1 MFSTEDF
8 GKIQWHDNAIHGFRI
23 LEGDTCGELVFDID
37 FIAEWLPPLNGK
49 YSFKVAPSSLT
60 FHEVSDL
67 VISINYAE
75 ASAAVQPMTIHEIQ
89 RESITY
95 PNGYKSFR
103 WKVDINWLPKSFFSF
118 CSPGFSQLQRMEPIT
133 TEAQYL
139 SPSERGVGL

>member
-23 LEGDTCGELVFDID
+23 LEGEICGELIFDID
-37 FIAEWLPPLNGK
+37 FIAEWLPPINEK
-49 YSFKVAPSSLT
+49 YSFKVAPSNLI

-75 ASAAVQPMTIHEIQ
+75 ASAAVQLMAIHEIKQ
-89 RESITY
+89 EPIIY
-95 PNGYKSFR
+95 PNGYTTFR
-103 WKVDINWLPKSFFSF
+103 WKINLNWPPNSFFSF
-118 CSPGFSQLQRMEPIT
+118 CSPGFNQIQRMEPIM

-139 SPSERGVGL
+139 PPAERGVGL

>member
-23 LEGDTCGELVFDID
+23 LEGDICGELIFDID
-37 FIAEWLPPLNGK
+37 FIAEWLPPVNEK
-49 YSFKVAPSSLT
+49 YSFKVAPSNLI

-75 ASAAVQPMTIHEIQ
+75 ASAAVQPMAIHEIQ
-89 RESITY
+89 QESITY
-95 PNGYKSFR
+95 PNGHTTFR
-103 WKVDINWLPKSFFSF
+103 WKINLNWPPNSFFSF
-118 CSPGFSQLQRMEPIT
+118 CSPDFSQLQRMEPII

-139 SPSERGVGL
+139 SPAERGVGL

>member
-8 GKIQWHDNAIHGFRI
+8 GKIQWHDNAIHAFRI
-23 LEGDTCGELVFDID
+23 LEGDVCGELIFDID
-37 FIAEWLPPLNGK
+37 FIAEWLPPTNEK
-49 YSFKVAPSSLT
+49 YNFKVAPSNLI

-75 ASAAVQPMTIHEIQ
+75 ASAAVQPMAIHEIQ
-89 RESITY
+89 QEPITY
-95 PNGYKSFR
+95 PNGYSTFR
-103 WKVDINWLPKSFFSF
+103 WKINLNWPPNSFFSF
-118 CSPGFSQLQRMEPIT
+118 CSPGFNQSQRMEPII